1 MFWDFHQI
9 ISQRKFNCRDRLDGS
24 IRRMVL
30 SIYRKSQNERLVRDI
45 MAVKS
50 PLVMYDG
57 ILRTIKSSEEKTK
70 EYEDSIAV
78 SIAESEANG

>member
-1 MFWDFHQI
+1 
-9 ISQRKFNCRDRLDGS
+9 
-24 IRRMVL
+24 
-30 SIYRKSQNERLVRDI
+30 